1 MSVLMNSSEYLSI
14 VEKVKRE
21 IQAAQYHA
29 SVHVNTELTLL
40 YHSIGLVIN
49 EHKTWGNKFIENLAA
64 DIRRDSQAAR
74 VILCGI

>member
-40 YHSIGLVIN
+40 YDSIGLVIN